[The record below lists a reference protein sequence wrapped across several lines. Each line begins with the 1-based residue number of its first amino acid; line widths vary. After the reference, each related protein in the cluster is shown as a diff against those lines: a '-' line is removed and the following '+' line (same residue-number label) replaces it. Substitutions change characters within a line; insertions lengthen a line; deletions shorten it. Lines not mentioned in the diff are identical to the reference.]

1 MMDEDLEKPNNGN
14 FIDRFESKNEK
25 SQVPEILSQH
35 DHDVSMES
43 LGTRREF

>member
-14 FIDRFESKNEK
+14 FIVRSESKNEK

-35 DHDVSMES
+35 DNDVSMES